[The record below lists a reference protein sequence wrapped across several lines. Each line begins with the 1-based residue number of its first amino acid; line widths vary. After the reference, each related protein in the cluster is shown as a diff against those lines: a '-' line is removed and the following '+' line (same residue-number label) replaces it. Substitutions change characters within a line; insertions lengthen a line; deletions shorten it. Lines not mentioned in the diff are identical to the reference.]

1 MSSKD
6 LAATLNAS
14 GALPSRVSVLDE
26 RIGSLVFY
34 LDPALRADVT
44 AERLDEASFAEAMAR
59 ARHDPED
66 AVLAVR
72 NGQLEQFNR
81 LFAQPPPPDATA
93 GTFSLF
99 RAGTLRRALSASTR

>member
-1 MSSKD
+1 M
-6 LAATLNAS
+6 
-14 GALPSRVSVLDE
+14 LDE

-34 LDPALRADVT
+34 LDPALRAEAT
-44 AERLDEASFAEAMAR
+44 RERLDEASFSEAIGR

-72 NGQLEQFNR
+72 NGQLRQFNR
-81 LFAQPPPPDATA
+81 LFAQPPVPDATA

-99 RAGTLRRALSASTR
+99 RAGTLRRALEVTR